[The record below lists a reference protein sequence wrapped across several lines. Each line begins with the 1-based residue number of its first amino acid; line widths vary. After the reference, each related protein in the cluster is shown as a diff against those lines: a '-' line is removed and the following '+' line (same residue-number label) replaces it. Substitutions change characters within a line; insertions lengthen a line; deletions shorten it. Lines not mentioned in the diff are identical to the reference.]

1 MSKFL
6 YIFFPICLFIHTFSF
21 AQNFKN
27 EAVEKFYFDAVVFEG
42 DTLNSGRLD
51 ILVLVPY
58 QTLNFIKSGNIFGAS
73 YEIEITISDT
83 LGNKIES
90 SRTDKT
96 IREEEY
102 FVTRG
107 GTGQFDFSQTIFY
120 LKPGK
125 YRVSTTISDK
135 FSKQSWDKNRII
147 TVLDFGEYDFSLS
160 GILLLNSVEE
170 VNGKFKIT
178 PHISDNIGNL
188 SSGFFIFF
196 EANKT
201 RYSGDSVDYVW
212 EIYNSKS
219 ELIAFSNRIRKAIPK
234 IKNQTF
240 IKVPKVDELING
252 AYLFKLIALEPD
264 TTSDVTKSKILA
276 ITQRTIN
283 YTRTFGGNVL
293 EDISVAIRQLRYIA
307 YQTDIDYINE
317 GSTIAEKQ
325 KRFETFWKKL
335 DPSPGTDRNEAF
347 EEYYSRID
355 YANKSFKSFQ
365 DGWMTDKGMVYII
378 FGPPYTS
385 ERQNNYNDAR
395 IYEKWTYMNNRE
407 FIFADNSGFGDFRL
421 VRPMSITEKYKYL
434 R

>member
-1 MSKFL
+1 MSKFF
-6 YIFFPICLFIHTFSF
+6 YIIFPIYFLIHTISFS
-21 AQNFKN
+21 QNLKN

-51 ILVLVPY
+51 VLVLVPY
-58 QTLNFIKSGNIFGAS
+58 QTLNFIKSGSIFGAS

-125 YRVSTTISDK
+125 YRITTNISDK

-201 RYSGDSVDYVW
+201 RHTGDSVDYVW
-212 EIYNSKS
+212 EIYNSKN
-219 ELIAFSNRIRKAIPK
+219 ELIAFSNRARKSIPK

-240 IKVPKVDELING
+240 IKVPKVDELVNG
-252 AYLFKLIALEPD
+252 AYIFKLIALEPD
-264 TTSDVTKSKILA
+264 TVSDVSKSKILA

-283 YTRTFGGNVL
+283 YIRTFGGNVL
-293 EDISVAIRQLRYIA
+293 EDIGVATKQLRYIA
-307 YQTDIDYINE
+307 YQTEIDYINE

-325 KRFETFWKKL
+325 KRFEAYWKKI

-378 FGPPYTS
+378 FGPPYNS